1 MIQTLYTAVL
11 ATVLALY
18 APAAVVRRV
27 VRGVPMN
34 VRARLGYGAA
44 RRRASATPSGWIH
57 AVSVGEAIAAGPIV
71 EELRRLHPDLPLVMT
86 TVTET
91 GARVVRERYAG
102 LVTHRYF
109 PLDLPRAARRV
120 IVAIDPAFL
129 VCMETEL
136 WPNVL
141 RALRDRGVPVM
152 IANGRLSD
160 GSFRRY
166 RRVRGVTRRMLR
178 DVAAFGMQTAE
189 DARRIIALGA
199 DPERV
204 VVTGNIKTDARP
216 DGMGVNDLWQRL
228 LGLAPEET
236 VWIAG
241 STHRGEDEAV
251 LAAHARARVA
261 VPRLVLVIAPRHPER
276 VPEIVALITAR
287 GWSAVPRSRLPCPR
301 GRDSVIVLDTL
312 GELAQLY
319 SVASIVFVG
328 GSLVPAGGHNM
339 LEPALRRKPVLFG
352 RHTENFREP
361 AALLLD
367 AGAALLVSDP
377 DDLGAALGRLLAD
390 PALRAKM
397 GDAGF
402 DAVSSRHGAVGETLA
417 LLSRV
422 LPAGTSRT

>member
-1 MIQTLYTAVL
+1 MIQRVYTAALASVL
-11 ATVLALY
+11 TLY
-18 APAAVVRRV
+18 APVAVVRRL

-34 VRARLGYGAA
+34 ARARLGYGGA
-44 RRRASATPSGWIH
+44 RHRVGTTRAGWIH
-57 AVSVGEAIAAGPIV
+57 AVSVGEAIAAAPIV

-102 LVTHRYF
+102 LATHRYF
-109 PLDLPRAARRV
+109 PLDLPGAARRV
-120 IVAIDPAFL
+120 VAAIDPAFL

-141 RALRDRGVPVM
+141 RTLRARGIPVM

-160 GSFRRY
+160 RSFRRY
-166 RRVRGVTRRMLR
+166 RRVRAFTRRMLR
-178 DVAAFGMQTAE
+178 DVTVFGMQTAE

-199 DPERV
+199 DPECV
-204 VVTGNIKTDARP
+204 VITGNVKTDARP
-216 DGMGVNDLWQRL
+216 DGAGVNDLWQRL
-228 LGLAPEET
+228 LGLAPDET

-241 STHRGEDEAV
+241 STHRGEDEAM
-251 LAAHARARVA
+251 LEAHARVGDAS
-261 VPRLVLVIAPRHPER
+261 PKLVLVIAPRHPER
-276 VPEIVALITAR
+276 VPEILALIAAR
-287 GWSAVPRSRLPCPR
+287 GWSAVRRSQLPCPR
-301 GRDSVIVLDTL
+301 RRDSVIVLDTL

-319 SVASIVFVG
+319 TVASVVFVG

-339 LEPALRRKPVLFG
+339 LEPAQRRKPVLFG
-352 RHTENFREP
+352 PHTENFREP

-367 AGAALLVSDP
+367 AGAALAVRGV
-377 DDLGAALGRLLAD
+377 DDLAAALGRLLAD

-417 LLSRV
+417 VLSRV
-422 LPAGTSRT
+422 LLPGSRPA